1 MWKALVAGTLAVL
14 TLYAAERTPE
24 DKTGVR
30 STGNGPQF
38 RAQIGERLSS
48 NDDSL
53 RLFVAVS
60 VPYDN
65 LIFLRSDSGFAA
77 TFQLVTSVF
86 REGTGLVSE
95 RISNVQVESLTYA
108 ETNSRTKHAAH
119 SDEFLVSPG
128 DYTVK
133 VTMSSES
140 EPKRKSKWEGKLP
153 LAALDSLLRVS
164 DVYWLQEDTALSS
177 AGMPRLVES
186 FYTTEDSA
194 HARLQIF
201 SKGRDPIRLLW
212 TVAGDKSDTVQT
224 ERRDISPTGD
234 VQTSDFVVHVRS
246 LLPQTYTLRVI
257 AEGNGRREERERRFG
272 IRLPGVPPS
281 ITNLDEAIRQL
292 KYIATSEESKRLR
305 NASPRERPE
314 VFRSFWQKRDP
325 TPKTEENELMD
336 EYYFRVQFAQ
346 ENFSTNREGW
356 ETDRGRIYIIYGPPT
371 DIERHPFE
379 ADSRPYEVWYY
390 SQIARKFIF
399 VDYTGF
405 GDYTLAGPEWGY

>member
-1 MWKALVAGTLAVL
+1 MWKALVAGTLAAL
-14 TLYAAERTPE
+14 TLYAAERIPE
-24 DKTGVR
+24 NKTGLR
-30 STGNGPQF
+30 STGNGPEF
-38 RAQIGERLSS
+38 RAQIGQRLSS
-48 NDDSL
+48 EEDSL

-65 LIFLRSDSGFAA
+65 LIFLRSDTGFAA
-77 TFQLVTSVF
+77 TFQLVISVF
-86 REGTGLVSE
+86 RDATGLVSE
-95 RISNVQVESLTYA
+95 RISNVRVESLTYA

-133 VTMSSES
+133 VTMSIES
-140 EPKRKSKWEGKLP
+140 EPKRKSKWDGKLTVASVDP
-153 LAALDSLLRVS
+153 MLRIS
-164 DVYWLQEDTALSS
+164 DIYWLQEDTSLSS
-177 AGMPRLVES
+177 AGMPRLAES
-186 FYTTEDSA
+186 FFTTEDSA
-194 HARLQIF
+194 HARVQLF
-201 SKGRDPIRLLW
+201 SKGQDPIRLLW
-212 TVAGDKSDTVQT
+212 TVVGEKSDTVQT
-224 ERRDISPTGD
+224 DRSEVNPTAD
-234 VQTSDFVVHVRS
+234 VQSADFVLCVRN

-292 KYIATSEESKRLR
+292 KYIATSEENKHLR
-305 NASPRERPE
+305 NASPHERPQ
-314 VFRSFWQKRDP
+314 VFRDFWKKRDP

-336 EYYFRVQFAQ
+336 EYYLRVQFAQ
-346 ENFSTNREGW
+346 DNFTTNRQGW

-390 SQIARKFIF
+390 TQIARKFIF